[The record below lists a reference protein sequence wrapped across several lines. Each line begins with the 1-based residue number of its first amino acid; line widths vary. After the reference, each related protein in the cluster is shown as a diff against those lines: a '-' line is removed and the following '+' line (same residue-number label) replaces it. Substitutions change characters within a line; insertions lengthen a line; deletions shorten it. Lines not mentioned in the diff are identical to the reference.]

1 MEGSYSPEL
10 VALSVIVAIIASYT
24 ALDLAGRV
32 ASAPGSRYWYWL
44 VCGAFAMGA
53 GIWSMHFIGMLA
65 FELPVR
71 MAYDLPITLL
81 SLLIAAVASGFALY
95 TVRKSVLNATT
106 LAVSA
111 ALIGIGISA
120 MHYTGMLAMRMS
132 PPIEYTPVL
141 FVASV
146 VIAIAASLVALLIA
160 FYLRFRRSGMA
171 ILAKLGSAVVMGFA
185 ISGMHYTGM
194 AAANFTP
201 GSVCLAVDS
210 GSALAG
216 TGLAVA
222 VGIST
227 LIILVGTLA
236 VSSLDAH
243 FAHSLRA
250 ANEQLRSVALYDNL
264 TGLPNRVLMEDR
276 LGQAINRAARSGKT
290 CALMFLD
297 LDGFKGV
304 NDTLGHR
311 AGDLVLR
318 QAADRMTS
326 AVRKEDTVARL
337 GGDEFVVVL
346 SELPTKA
353 EVEVIARKLVA
364 EFARPFAVADATA
377 TVSASVGVALYP
389 SDARDVEGL
398 LERAD
403 AAMYAIKHE
412 GKNGVRFAEHAAP
425 APTTSFPRE
434 ASI

>member
-1 MEGSYSPEL
+1 VQGNYSPEL
-10 VALSVIVAIIASYT
+10 VALSIVVAIIASYT

-32 ASAPGSRYWYWL
+32 ASANNKRCWYWL
-44 VCGAFAMGA
+44 ICGALAMGA

-65 FELPVR
+65 FKLPVP
-71 MAYDLPITLL
+71 MAFDLPITLL
-81 SLLIAAVASGFALY
+81 SLLIAAIASGFALY
-95 TVRKSVLNATT
+95 TVRRSVLNART

-160 FYLRFRRSGMA
+160 FHLRFRRSGLA
-171 ILAKLGSAVVMGFA
+171 ILARLGSAVVMGFA

-194 AAANFTP
+194 AAANFAP

-216 TGLAVA
+216 AGLAVA

-227 LIILVGTLA
+227 LIILIGTLV

-243 FAHSLRA
+243 FAHSLHV

-264 TGLPNRVLMEDR
+264 TGLPNRMLMEDR

-290 CALMFLD
+290 CALLFLD
-297 LDGFKGV
+297 LDGFKAV

-311 AGDLVLR
+311 AGDLVLQ
-318 QAADRMTS
+318 QAAERMAR

-353 EVEVIARKLVA
+353 DVEVIARKLVT
-364 EFARPFAVADATA
+364 ELGRPFAIADAA
-377 TVSASVGVALYP
+377 TSVTASVGVSLYP

-425 APTTSFPRE
+425 APTTSFHRE
-434 ASI
+434 ARI